1 MKKASQVLFFGAFL
15 SSSLQGFEAK
25 LNGFV
30 DQSSTIGFN
39 QHKINKE
46 RGIYPMQQFATIAG
60 YLGLGFSLLPKKVS
74 DHVLKGKI
82 GGMVG
87 SIFYDGTKKFED
99 GSVAYNL
106 FGYYD
111 GFMGG
116 YTNILQTDSLET
128 QNMKHNKNVRN
139 YVFSDAYLE
148 YAYKNYF

>member
-15 SSSLQGFEAK
+15 SSSLQGFEVK

-106 FGYYD
+106 FGYY
-111 GFMGG
+111 
-116 YTNILQTDSLET
+116 Y
-128 QNMKHNKNVRN
+128 
-139 YVFSDAYLE
+139 
-148 YAYKNYF
+148 